1 MKKLFPLTVL
11 ALAGCGT
18 GKSMTL
24 DRPETLSTTTLPCGE
39 NELEH
44 FRREYESCN
53 KKAFSEIENN
63 IDGSVKR
70 PVNGNATCNAFD
82 MLITECT
89 KMLTFCFPDPQVQ
102 EAVEKQ
108 KNILKTTVELL
119 LPDFEWDDCWN
130 SLEKVSPSRKVDSS
144 RATPEIVE
152 ETQQTETR
160 AEETL
165 TATTTTALPAPLAA
179 ASTTKPTTETATNA
193 LTEASSTPLA
203 TVETTTSPPKVTT
216 TTKQAPRVIEVVEEI
231 LVPEQPKSSG
241 ASSAPEPEPS
251 TESSA
256 EKHRASALMACV
268 VLAVS
273 SIILT

>member
-1 MKKLFPLTVL
+1 MGSLIDHRAYVIMKKLFPLTVL

-130 SLEKVSPSRKVDSS
+130 SLEKVSPSKADSS
-144 RATPEIVE
+144 KATPKIVE

-165 TATTTTALPAPLAA
+165 TATTTPALPAPLAA
-179 ASTTKPTTETATNA
+179 ASTTKPNLPNQTYQTKPTKPNLPNQTYQTKPTKPNLPNQTYLIK
-193 LTEASSTPLA
+193 LTKPTQ
-203 TVETTTSPPKVTT
+203 T
-216 TTKQAPRVIEVVEEI
+216 
-231 LVPEQPKSSG
+231 
-241 ASSAPEPEPS
+241 
-251 TESSA
+251 
-256 EKHRASALMACV
+256 
-268 VLAVS
+268 
-273 SIILT
+273 

>member
-11 ALAGCGT
+11 ALAGCG
-18 GKSMTL
+18 KSMTL
-24 DRPETLSTTTLPCGE
+24 DKSETLPTTTLPCGE

-53 KKAFSEIENN
+53 KKAFSEIEINF
-63 IDGSVKR
+63 DGSVRR

-89 KMLTFCFPDPQVQ
+89 KMLTFCFPDPQVK

-130 SLEKVSPSRKVDSS
+130 SLEKVSPSEGDSS
-144 RATPEIVE
+144 KASTKNVDD
-152 ETQQTETR
+152 TQQTESR
-160 AEETL
+160 VDETL

-179 ASTTKPTTETATNA
+179 ASTTKQVIETATNA
-193 LTEASSTPLA
+193 ISEASSSTL
-203 TVETTTSPPKVTT
+203 ETTRLPKITATT
-216 TTKQAPRVIEVVEEI
+216 TQTPRVIEVVEEI

-256 EKHRASALMACV
+256 EKNQASALMACAF
-268 VLAVS
+268 LAVS
-273 SIILT
+273 RIILS

>member
-160 AEETL
+160 AEKTS

-179 ASTTKPTTETATNA
+179 AFTTKPTTETATNA
-193 LTEASSTPLA
+193 ITEASSTAPA
-203 TVETTTSPPKVTT
+203 TVETSSPPKLTT
-216 TTKQAPRVIEVVEEI
+216 TTEQPPRVIEVVEEI
-231 LVPEQPKSSG
+231 IVPEQPKSSG

>member
-53 KKAFSEIENN
+53 KKAFSVIENN

-130 SLEKVSPSRKVDSS
+130 SLEKESPSKADSS
-144 RATPEIVE
+144 KAAPKIVE
-152 ETQQTETR
+152 ETQETETR

-179 ASTTKPTTETATNA
+179 ASTTKPTTETATDA
-193 LTEASSTPLA
+193 LTEASSTAPA
-203 TVETTTSPPKVTT
+203 TVETPTSPPIVTSTT
-216 TTKQAPRVIEVVEEI
+216 TQSPRVIEVVEEI

-273 SIILT
+273 RIILS

>member
-1 MKKLFPLTVL
+1 MRKLFPLTVL

-119 LPDFEWDDCWN
+119 LPDFEWNDCWN
-130 SLEKVSPSRKVDSS
+130 SLEKVSPSKGDSPK
-144 RATPEIVE
+144 ATPKIVE

-179 ASTTKPTTETATNA
+179 ASTTKQTTETATNA
-193 LTEASSTPLA
+193 LTEASSTAPA
-203 TVETTTSPPKVTT
+203 TVETTTNPPIVTSTT
-216 TTKQAPRVIEVVEEI
+216 TQTPRVIEVVEEI

-268 VLAVS
+268 VLAIS
-273 SIILT
+273 RIILT

>member
-130 SLEKVSPSRKVDSS
+130 SLEKVSPSSKADSS
-144 RATPEIVE
+144 KATPKIVE

-179 ASTTKPTTETATNA
+179 ASTTKQTTETATNA
-193 LTEASSTPLA
+193 ITEASSTAPA
-203 TVETTTSPPKVTT
+203 TVETSSPPKVTT
-216 TTKQAPRVIEVVEEI
+216 TTTHAPRVIEVVEEI
-231 LVPEQPKSSG
+231 IVPEQPKSSG

>member
-1 MKKLFPLTVL
+1 MRKLFPLTVL

-130 SLEKVSPSRKVDSS
+130 SLEKVSPSKADSS
-144 RATPEIVE
+144 KASPKIVE

-179 ASTTKPTTETATNA
+179 ASTTKQTTETATNA
-193 LTEASSTPLA
+193 LTEASSTAPA
-203 TVETTTSPPKVTT
+203 TVETTTNPPIVTSTT
-216 TTKQAPRVIEVVEEI
+216 TQTPRVIEVVEEI

-273 SIILT
+273 RIILT

>member
-1 MKKLFPLTVL
+1 MRKLFPLTVL

-119 LPDFEWDDCWN
+119 LPDFEWNDCWN
-130 SLEKVSPSRKVDSS
+130 SLEKVSPSKGDSPK
-144 RATPEIVE
+144 ATPKIVE

-193 LTEASSTPLA
+193 LTEASSTAPA
-203 TVETTTSPPKVTT
+203 TVETTTNPPIVTSTT
-216 TTKQAPRVIEVVEEI
+216 TQTPRVIEVVEEI

-268 VLAVS
+268 VLAIS
-273 SIILT
+273 RIILT

>member
-11 ALAGCGT
+11 ALAGCG
-18 GKSMTL
+18 KSMTL
-24 DRPETLSTTTLPCGE
+24 DKSETLSTTTLPCGE

-53 KKAFSEIENN
+53 KKAFSEIEINF
-63 IDGSVKR
+63 DGSVRR

-89 KMLTFCFPDPQVQ
+89 KMLTFCFPDPQVK

-130 SLEKVSPSRKVDSS
+130 SLEKVSPSEGDSS
-144 RATPEIVE
+144 KASTKNVDD
-152 ETQQTETR
+152 TQQTESR
-160 AEETL
+160 VDETL

-179 ASTTKPTTETATNA
+179 ASTTKQVIETATNA
-193 LTEASSTPLA
+193 ISEASSSTASA
-203 TVETTTSPPKVTT
+203 TLETTRLPKITATT
-216 TTKQAPRVIEVVEEI
+216 TQTPRVIEVVEEI

-256 EKHRASALMACV
+256 EKNQASALMACAF
-268 VLAVS
+268 LAVS
-273 SIILT
+273 RIILS